1 MVVLTVSGG
10 GVWSLFRLGGGDG
23 VSCGAEQT
31 NYKLIINYNFE
42 GKESLTNSISK
53 VWGRAINIYLKNNSK
68 WLVDITGTDRN
79 LFDPLMVV
87 AKRWRHRKH
96 GWQWLA

>member
-23 VSCGAEQT
+23 VSSGAEQT

-42 GKESLTNSISK
+42 GIESLTNSIFK
-53 VWGRAINIYLKNNSK
+53 GL
-68 WLVDITGTDRN
+68 G
-79 LFDPLMVV
+79 
-87 AKRWRHRKH
+87 
-96 GWQWLA
+96 

>member
-42 GKESLTNSISK
+42 GIESLTNSFFK
-53 VWGRAINIYLKNNSK
+53 GL
-68 WLVDITGTDRN
+68 G
-79 LFDPLMVV
+79 
-87 AKRWRHRKH
+87 
-96 GWQWLA
+96 